1 VSPLLDTLFSS
12 FGAGADVFAGVP
24 LLLQADGAEV
34 REFGWLSPIPTWIW
48 FLVIIPLVALFVI
61 SIYKR
66 EIRSRD
72 GGTPSTGAA
81 SVPQSSLQRVAH
93 RCLIGLRI
101 LVILTIIAL
110 LAQPII
116 RTTTYQNLDS
126 SVVVL
131 VDDSL
136 SMDIADKYSS
146 REIVGG
152 VADFFQTT
160 LETIESTKRYDLVG
174 RLFRDTDIALIDR
187 LRKKGKVAVYSFA
200 ASLQRRKQFPRAEPE
215 DPPTPSTELEILPPY
230 ADVRGDSRVRETRIA
245 NALHDVVAS
254 ERGVGLGGADQRVA
268 AVILLS
274 DGQQTPGARAAAE
287 VARRLGKQGIP
298 VHAVGMGNPDDP
310 KDIRIVSLDVNDV
323 VLAGDLVPFD
333 VALAADGFENE
344 RVRVD
349 LKFGGS
355 IAATK
360 YVTLKGTGTRQS
372 ERLEYRPPA
381 PGDFVVRVEVERRG
395 GELLVENNAASRA
408 IKVLDKKIRVLYAE
422 GPPRWEYRYLK
433 NALVRDPTMQAQV
446 YLTSADPGFIQ
457 ESSAGMPPLIEFPST
472 REELFAYHVIIL
484 GDVEL
489 ERNFS
494 QEQVALLKDFVYE
507 AGGGI
512 VFMAGDH
519 ANPSRYLHTDLYNI
533 LPVEVPERS
542 EIRLDV
548 NRSAAPETQPFNVEL
563 TQAGKEH
570 TVLRLDNDLEAN
582 LKLWENKDG
591 QHLEHL
597 PGFLTF
603 QETGKAKKGAIV
615 LARHP
620 EKVHPVQKQGFVIFA
635 FMNYGKGRT
644 FFSAVDETWR
654 WRAGVGDLYFYR
666 FWGQVVR
673 FCATGRLL
681 NNTLRYSIT
690 TDKVAYTLGERVN
703 IECRVFDANM
713 KPSTEPTLKVR
724 YQAQSSDAGPAEVI
738 ELNLDPIHG
747 QGTYH
752 GGVVASRL
760 GLHDVWIQAVSES
773 RVAFRTFDVTVPALE
788 FRDPRRNSALLQEVA
803 HLSGGRYL
811 EIQDLPEVV
820 DKLEGESQLRQGEVE
835 NEPLWDKFWVVLLF
849 TGLISAEWILRK
861 VVNLL

>member
-1 VSPLLDTLFSS
+1 MSPFLDALFVSCPDALSGL
-12 FGAGADVFAGVP
+12 P
-24 LLLQADGAEV
+24 LLLQAGDAKV
-34 REFGWLSPIPTWIW
+34 TEFGWLSPIPTWIW
-48 FLVIIPLVALFVI
+48 FLVIIPLVTLFVLA
-61 SIYKR
+61 IYKR

-72 GGTPSTGAA
+72 RGTPASGETGFR
-81 SVPQSSLQRVAH
+81 QSLPQRVAH
-93 RCLIGLRI
+93 RCLVGLRI
-101 LVILTIIAL
+101 IVILAIIAL

-116 RTTTYQNLDS
+116 RTTKYQSLDS
-126 SVVVL
+126 SFIVL

-152 VADFFQTT
+152 MADFFQTT
-160 LETIESTKRYDLVG
+160 PETIESTKRYDLVG
-174 RLFRDTDIALIDR
+174 RLFRDTDVALVDR
-187 LRKKGKVAVYSFA
+187 LRKKGKVAIYSFGA
-200 ASLQRRKQFPRAEPE
+200 TPHRLKQFSRAKPE
-215 DPPTPSTELEILPPY
+215 DSPTPAVELEILPPY
-230 ADVRGDSRVRETRIA
+230 AEIRGDGRVRETRIA
-245 NALHDVVAS
+245 NVLHDVVAS
-254 ERGVGLGGADQRVA
+254 ERGVGLGGSDQRVA
-268 AVILLS
+268 GVVLLS

-287 VARRLGKQGIP
+287 VARRLGQQGVP
-298 VHAVGMGNPDDP
+298 VYAVGMGNPDDP
-310 KDIRIVSLDVNDV
+310 KDIRIINLDVSDV

-333 VALAADGFENE
+333 VALVAEGFENE

-349 LKFGGS
+349 LKFDGA

-360 YVTLKGTGTRQS
+360 YVVLKGDGTRQS
-372 ERLEYRPPA
+372 ERLEFRPPE
-381 PGDFVVRVEVERRG
+381 PGDFVVTVEVEHRG
-395 GELLVENNAASRA
+395 GELLVENNAASRP
-408 IKVLDKKIRVLYAE
+408 IKVLDKKIRVLYVE

-457 ESSAGMPPLIEFPST
+457 ESSEGMPPLLEFPRT
-472 REELFAYHVIIL
+472 REELFSYHVIIL

-494 QEQVALLKDFVYE
+494 QEQVALLKEFVYD
-507 AGGGI
+507 AGGGV
-512 VFMAGDH
+512 VFISGEN

-542 EIRLDV
+542 EIGLDL
-548 NRSAAPETQPFNVEL
+548 NRDFGPETQPFNVEL

-570 TVLRLDNDLEAN
+570 TVLRLDNDLEVN

-597 PGFLTF
+597 PGFFPF

-620 EKVHPVQKQGFVIFA
+620 EKSHPVEQQGFVIFA

-666 FWGQVVR
+666 FWGQVIR

-681 NNTLRYSIT
+681 GQTPRYSIT
-690 TDKVAYTLGERVN
+690 TDKAAYTLGEMVN
-703 IECRVFDANM
+703 VECRVFDASM
-713 KPSTEPTLKVR
+713 KPSTEPTLRVYYR
-724 YQAQSSDAGPAEVI
+724 ARSDETSPAEVI
-738 ELNLDPIHG
+738 ELGLDPIHG

-752 GGVVASRL
+752 GGVMASRL
-760 GLHDVWIQAVSES
+760 GLQDVWIGTESEPPL
-773 RVAFRTFDVTVPALE
+773 AFRTFDVAVPALE
-788 FRDPRRNSALLQEVA
+788 FRDPRRNSALLKEVA
-803 HLSGGRYL
+803 ELSGGSYL

-820 DKLEGESQLRQGEVE
+820 DKLEGESQSRQGEVE
-835 NEPLWDKFWVVLLF
+835 NEPLWDKLWVVLLF
-849 TGLISAEWILRK
+849 TGLISTEWILRK

>member
-1 VSPLLDTLFSS
+1 MSPFLDALFSS
-12 FGAGADVFAGVP
+12 FCGLP
-24 LLLQADGAEV
+24 LLLLTDDAEV
-34 REFGWLSPIPTWIW
+34 REFGWLSPIPTWVW
-48 FLVIIPLVALFVI
+48 FLVIIPLVTLFAI

-72 GGTPSTGAA
+72 GGTPLKGEA
-81 SVPQSSLQRVAH
+81 SFRQSLRQRVAH
-93 RCLIGLRI
+93 RCLVGLRI

-116 RTTTYQNLDS
+116 RTTTYHSLDAS
-126 SVVVL
+126 IVVL

-152 VADFFQTT
+152 MADFFQTAS
-160 LETIESTKRYDLVG
+160 ETIESTKRYDLVG
-174 RLFRDTDIALIDR
+174 RLFRDTDIALVDR
-187 LRKKGKVAVYSFA
+187 LRKKGKVAIYSFGA
-200 ASLQRRKQFPRAEPE
+200 TLDRLKQFPRAKPE
-215 DPPTPSTELEILPPY
+215 DPPTPAAELEVLPPY
-230 ADVRGDSRVRETRIA
+230 ANIRGDGRVRETRIA
-245 NALHDVVAS
+245 NALHDAVAS
-254 ERGVGLGGADQRVA
+254 ERGVGLGSADQRVA
-268 AVILLS
+268 GVVLFS
-274 DGQQTPGARAAAE
+274 DGQQTPGARAVAE
-287 VARRLGKQGIP
+287 VARRLGQQGIP
-298 VHAVGMGNPDDP
+298 VYAVGMGNPDDP
-310 KDIRIVSLDVNDV
+310 KDIRIINLDVSDV

-333 VALAADGFENE
+333 VALVAEGFENQ

-349 LKFGGS
+349 LKFDGA

-360 YVTLKGTGTRQS
+360 YVTLKGNGTRQP
-372 ERLEYRPPA
+372 ERLEYRPPE
-381 PGDFVVRVEVERRG
+381 PGDFVARVEVEPRG
-395 GELLVENNAASRA
+395 GELLVENNAASRP
-408 IKVLDKKIRVLYAE
+408 IKVLDKKIRVLYVE

-446 YLTSADPGFIQ
+446 YLASADPGFVQ
-457 ESSAGMPPLIEFPST
+457 ESSAGMPPLIEFPRT
-472 REELFAYHVIIL
+472 REELFSYHVVIL

-507 AGGGI
+507 AGGGV
-512 VFMAGDH
+512 VFIAGEN
-519 ANPSRYLHTDLYNI
+519 ANPSRYLHSDLYHI
-533 LPVEVPERS
+533 LPVEVAERS
-542 EIRLDV
+542 EIGLDL
-548 NRSAAPETQPFNVEL
+548 NRNVGPETQPFNVEL

-570 TVLRLDNDLEAN
+570 TVLRLDTDVETN

-597 PGFLTF
+597 PGFLMF

-620 EKVHPVQKQGFVIFA
+620 EKVHPVEQQGFVIFA

-654 WRAGVGDLYFYR
+654 WRAGVGDLYVYR

-673 FCATGRLL
+673 FCATGRLHGE
-681 NNTLRYSIT
+681 TARYSIT
-690 TDKVAYTLGERVN
+690 TDKVAYTLGETVN
-703 IECRVFDANM
+703 VECRVFDASM
-713 KPSTEPTLKVR
+713 KPSTEPTLRVYYK
-724 YQAQSSDAGPAEVI
+724 AQDTETGPAEVI

-752 GGVVASRL
+752 GAVVASRL
-760 GLHDVWIQAVSES
+760 GLHDVWIGTESEPPW
-773 RVAFRTFDVTVPALE
+773 AFRTFDVAVPALE
-788 FRDPRRNSALLQEVA
+788 FRDPRRNGALLQDVA
-803 HLSGGRYL
+803 QLSGGSYL

-820 DKLEGESQLRQGEVE
+820 DKLQGESQSRQGEVE